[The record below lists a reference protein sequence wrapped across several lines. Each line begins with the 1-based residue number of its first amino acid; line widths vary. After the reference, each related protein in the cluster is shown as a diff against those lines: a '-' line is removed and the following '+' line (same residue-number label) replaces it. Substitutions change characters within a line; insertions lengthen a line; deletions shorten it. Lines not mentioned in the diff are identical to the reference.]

1 MVRNKQRNCVV
12 RLDDLTH
19 LRLKAAAEA
28 EDRDMSAV
36 VERVLLAYFRAEHP
50 EVISAI
56 THVPEPTAPDVAPS
70 PAGAPKEAKPPRKP
84 RTPRQK

>member
-12 RLDDLTH
+12 RLDELTH

-50 EVISAI
+50 EVISSV
-56 THVPEPTAPDVAPS
+56 THVPEPTGPSVAPS
-70 PAGAPKEAKPPRKP
+70 QPVAPKAPKQPRKP
-84 RTPRQK
+84 LQK